1 MMGNDTIRALTMPK
15 FGLTMKEGKIAKWS
29 VAEGGTLSKGD
40 EVADIE
46 TDKITNALE
55 APVAGL
61 LRRQVVGQDTTLPVG
76 ALIGVIA
83 DKDVPDDKIDAFIS
97 EFKPEQLS

>member
-1 MMGNDTIRALTMPK
+1 MSDKIHALTMPK
-15 FGLTMKEGKIAKWS
+15 YGLTMKEGKVAKWS
-29 VAEGGTLSKGD
+29 VSVGDSLSKGD

-55 APVAGL
+55 APVAGQ
-61 LRRQVVGQDTTLPVG
+61 LRRQVAEEGITLPVG

-83 DKDVPDDKIDAFIS
+83 DGEVPDDKIAAFVS
-97 EFKPEQLS
+97 DFKPEEMS

>member
-1 MMGNDTIRALTMPK
+1 MSDNIRALTMPK
-15 FGLTMKEGKIAKWS
+15 FGLTMKEGKVAKWS
-29 VAEGGTLSKGD
+29 ASVGDSLVRGD

-55 APVAGL
+55 APVKGL
-61 LRRQVVGQDTTLPVG
+61 LRRQVVEEGTTLPVG

-83 DKDVPDDKIDAFIS
+83 DGDVPDDKIDAFVA
-97 EFKPEQLS
+97 EFEPEQMS

>member
-1 MMGNDTIRALTMPK
+1 MSEKIRALTMPK
-15 FGLTMKEGKIAKWS
+15 YGLTMKEGKIAKWS
-29 VAEGGTLSKGD
+29 VSVGDSLSKGD

-55 APVAGL
+55 APVAGQ
-61 LRRQVVGQDTTLPVG
+61 LRRQVAQEGTTLPVG

-83 DKDVPDDKIDAFIS
+83 AGDIPDDKIDAFVS
-97 EFKPEQLS
+97 GFEPEEMS

>member
-1 MMGNDTIRALTMPK
+1 MSDNIRALTMPK
-15 FGLTMKEGKIAKWS
+15 YGLTMKEGKIAKWS
-29 VAEGGTLSKGD
+29 ASVGDSLTRGD

-55 APVAGL
+55 APVAGF
-61 LRRQVVGQDTTLPVG
+61 LRRQVAEEGTTLPVG

-83 DKDVPDDKIDAFIS
+83 GEEVPDDKIDAFVL
-97 EFKPEQLS
+97 EFEPEEMS

>member
-1 MMGNDTIRALTMPK
+1 MSDNIRALTMPK
-15 FGLTMKEGKIAKWS
+15 YGLTMKEGKIAKWS
-29 VAEGGTLSKGD
+29 ASVGDSLTRGD

-61 LRRQVVGQDTTLPVG
+61 LRRQVAKGGTTLPVG

-83 DKDVPDDKIDAFIS
+83 DEDVPDDQIDTFIS
-97 EFKPEQLS
+97 EFEPEEMS

>member
-1 MMGNDTIRALTMPK
+1 MSDKIHALTMPK
-15 FGLTMKEGKIAKWS
+15 YGLTMKEGKVAKWS
-29 VAEGGTLSKGD
+29 ASVGDSLTKGD

-55 APVAGL
+55 APVAGQ
-61 LRRQVVGQDTTLPVG
+61 LRRLVAEEGITLPVG

-83 DKDVPDDKIDAFIS
+83 EGDVPDDKIDAFVS
-97 EFKPEQLS
+97 EFEPEEMS

>member
-1 MMGNDTIRALTMPK
+1 MSDKIHALTMPK
-15 FGLTMKEGKIAKWS
+15 YGLTMKEGKVAKWS
-29 VAEGGTLSKGD
+29 VSVGDSLSTGD

-55 APVAGL
+55 APVVGQ
-61 LRRQVVGQDTTLPVG
+61 LRRQVAEEGITLPVG

-83 DKDVPDDKIDAFIS
+83 DGEVRDDKIDAFVS
-97 EFKPEQLS
+97 DFKPEEMS